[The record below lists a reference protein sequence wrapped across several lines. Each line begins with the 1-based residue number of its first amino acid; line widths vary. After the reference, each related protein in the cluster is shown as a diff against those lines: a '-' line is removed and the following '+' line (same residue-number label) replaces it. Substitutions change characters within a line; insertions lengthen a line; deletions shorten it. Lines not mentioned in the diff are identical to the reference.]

1 VAVNDGCTLHSD
13 RPTVTV
19 TNPKGIVAGMW
30 LQLAV
35 IGVLLLTAVDS
46 DAIAMHTPQ
55 PQPRSI
61 ESAETTTT
69 TSLKADTGTT
79 YYISSALG
87 DDSNAGTVVSAPW
100 QSLER
105 AQRVQL
111 RSADALLLRRGDSW
125 IIESGDGLVLTNAS
139 GTIGAYQDGNTTL
152 VKSQPLIQ
160 VSSRGA
166 WAACVRL
173 FDPTDLTV
181 SAPSAT
187 SVGCT
192 RLSPH
197 DCRLNVA

>member
-1 VAVNDGCTLHSD
+1 ML
-13 RPTVTV
+13 
-19 TNPKGIVAGMW
+19 
-30 LQLAV
+30 LQCIRLSLAC
-35 IGVLLLTAVDS
+35 
-46 DAIAMHTPQ
+46 
-55 PQPRSI
+55 SI
-61 ESAETTTT
+61 ESAETTTA
-69 TSLKADTGTT
+69 TSMKADTATGTT
-79 YYISSALG
+79 YYISSSLG

-111 RSADALLLRRGDSW
+111 RSVDALLLRRGDSW
-125 IIESGDGLVLTNAS
+125 IIESGDALVLTNAS

-187 SVGCT
+187 SFGCT
-192 RLSPH
+192 RLSLH
-197 DCRLNVA
+197 DCRLNVACSSGHTLEVAIAMSEGNATW